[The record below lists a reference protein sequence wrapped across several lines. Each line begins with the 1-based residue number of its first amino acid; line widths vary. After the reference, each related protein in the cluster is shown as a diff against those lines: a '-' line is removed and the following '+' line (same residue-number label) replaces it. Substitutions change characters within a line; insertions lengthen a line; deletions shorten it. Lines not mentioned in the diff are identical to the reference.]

1 MSNASSLQEDE
12 VLLDLSVV
20 RESTHRVDG
29 LVGQIVL
36 GGSVVLDEL
45 SILHLVT
52 LSDPVDLLVDLGTV
66 VESLLSSPEVNY
78 SG

>member
-36 GGSVVLDEL
+36 GGGVVLDQL
-45 SILHLVT
+45 AVLHLVT
-52 LSDPVDLLVDLGTV
+52 LADPVDLLVDLGPV
-66 VESLLSSPEVNY
+66 MESLLTGSEI
-78 SG
+78 